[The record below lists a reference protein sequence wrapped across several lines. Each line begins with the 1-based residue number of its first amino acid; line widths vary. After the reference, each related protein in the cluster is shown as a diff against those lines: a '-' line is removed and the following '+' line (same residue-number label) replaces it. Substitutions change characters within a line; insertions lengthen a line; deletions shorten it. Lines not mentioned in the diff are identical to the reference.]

1 MNRNLKKVLALALTA
16 MMLLS
21 ACGKTE
27 EAKAPESN
35 QANNQTSSETAEATP
50 ATPAAPEASAPEYES
65 ITDLVLSGSAPNTF
79 NILNTETSTDRV
91 MLINLV
97 EGLCDNNEKGQLIPA
112 VATDWE
118 SSDNGKTWTF
128 KLRDN
133 AKWVDVNGKEK
144 AAVTSADWAT
154 GMEWVL
160 NFHKNSSFNSAT
172 LVDMIDGAAEYLEY
186 TKGLDASEALALGW
200 EEGSKFREMVGIDI
214 PDEHTI
220 VYTCTREIPYF
231 ASITTTSC
239 LYPLAQGLIDEVGVE
254 NVNAV
259 TNKNMWY
266 NSCYT
271 MTTYEHGGEVTLTK
285 NPLYWDTDC
294 TLFNTVTY
302 KTVESSDM
310 AYMLYENGEIDHVSL
325 GQSQMTT
332 IYEDENHP
340 FHNYLVE
347 STPGRTSNQMHINFD
362 KNMADGSGKDVQW
375 NTAVAN
381 EAFRKAMFY
390 GVDFTEY
397 FKRFNAIDPM
407 KCTNDFYTRSGVVY
421 TTDGTDYV
429 ELVRDLMEMD
439 DYSDTKIAHLN
450 KEKAEQYKKQAMEEL
465 TAQGITFPVRADYWV
480 GGSQSDQDSGL
491 VLKQCFEESLG
502 SDFIEINLCTYVKDF
517 YSEVRDTSTQAFG
530 IFGYGGTYAD
540 PSTYLRHELYNDTAW
555 FTNKYS
561 HIIDLP
567 EDSEVVSILKEYTK
581 MYDAACAIVDDHDAR
596 MKAFAQAEAYLLDHA
611 ITVPVYITNSWC
623 LTKVDPNSQMRSMLA
638 GTDSKMKNWVT
649 NVDGFTREQ
658 VEGK

>member
-27 EAKAPESN
+27 ETKAPESN
-35 QANNQTSSETAEATP
+35 QANNQTSNETAEAAP
-50 ATPAAPEASAPEYES
+50 AAPAAPEANAPEYES

-128 KLRDN
+128 KLRNN

-214 PDEHTI
+214 PDEYTI

-259 TNKNMWY
+259 TNKNMW
-266 NSCYT
+266 
-271 MTTYEHGGEVTLTK
+271 
-285 NPLYWDTDC
+285 
-294 TLFNTVTY
+294 
-302 KTVESSDM
+302 
-310 AYMLYENGEIDHVSL
+310 
-325 GQSQMTT
+325 
-332 IYEDENHP
+332 
-340 FHNYLVE
+340 
-347 STPGRTSNQMHINFD
+347 
-362 KNMADGSGKDVQW
+362 
-375 NTAVAN
+375 
-381 EAFRKAMFY
+381 
-390 GVDFTEY
+390 
-397 FKRFNAIDPM
+397 
-407 KCTNDFYTRSGVVY
+407 
-421 TTDGTDYV
+421 
-429 ELVRDLMEMD
+429 
-439 DYSDTKIAHLN
+439 
-450 KEKAEQYKKQAMEEL
+450 
-465 TAQGITFPVRADYWV
+465 
-480 GGSQSDQDSGL
+480 
-491 VLKQCFEESLG
+491 
-502 SDFIEINLCTYVKDF
+502 
-517 YSEVRDTSTQAFG
+517 
-530 IFGYGGTYAD
+530 
-540 PSTYLRHELYNDTAW
+540 
-555 FTNKYS
+555 
-561 HIIDLP
+561 
-567 EDSEVVSILKEYTK
+567 
-581 MYDAACAIVDDHDAR
+581 
-596 MKAFAQAEAYLLDHA
+596 
-611 ITVPVYITNSWC
+611 
-623 LTKVDPNSQMRSMLA
+623 
-638 GTDSKMKNWVT
+638 
-649 NVDGFTREQ
+649 
-658 VEGK
+658 

>member
-27 EAKAPESN
+27 ETKAPESN
-35 QANNQTSSETAEATP
+35 QANNQTSNETAEAAP
-50 ATPAAPEASAPEYES
+50 AAPAAPEANAPEYES

-128 KLRDN
+128 KLRNN

-214 PDEHTI
+214 PDEYTI

-271 MTTYEHGGEVTLTK
+271 MTTYEHGGEVILTK

-658 VEGK
+658 VEEK

>member
-27 EAKAPESN
+27 ETKAPESN
-35 QANNQTSSETAEATP
+35 QANNQTSNETAEAAP
-50 ATPAAPEASAPEYES
+50 AAPAAPEANAPEYES

-128 KLRDN
+128 KLRNN

-214 PDEHTI
+214 PDEYTI

-271 MTTYEHGGEVTLTK
+271 MTTYEHGGEVILTK

>member
-27 EAKAPESN
+27 ETKAPESN
-35 QANNQTSSETAEATP
+35 QANNQTSNETAEAAP
-50 ATPAAPEASAPEYES
+50 AAPAAPEANAPEYES

-128 KLRDN
+128 KLRNN

-214 PDEHTI
+214 PDEYTI

-271 MTTYEHGGEVTLTK
+271 MTTYEHGGEVILTK

-530 IFGYGGTYAD
+530 ILGYGGTYAD

>member
-35 QANNQTSSETAEATP
+35 QANNRTSSETAEATP

-517 YSEVRDTSTQAFG
+517 YSEVRDASTQAFG

>member
-27 EAKAPESN
+27 ETKAPESN
-35 QANNQTSSETAEATP
+35 QANNQTSNETAEAAP
-50 ATPAAPEASAPEYES
+50 AAPAAPEANAPEYES

-128 KLRDN
+128 KLRNN

-172 LVDMIDGAAEYLEY
+172 LVDMIDGATEYLEY

-214 PDEHTI
+214 PDEYTI

-271 MTTYEHGGEVTLTK
+271 MTTYEHGGEVILTK

>member
-200 EEGSKFREMVGIDI
+200 EEGSKFREMIGIDI

-517 YSEVRDTSTQAFG
+517 YSEVRDASTQAFG

-581 MYDAACAIVDDHDAR
+581 MYDAACAIVDDHAAR

-658 VEGK
+658 VEKK

>member
-271 MTTYEHGGEVTLTK
+271 MTSYEHGGEVILTK

-310 AYMLYENGEIDHVSL
+310 AYMLYENGEIDHVAL

-340 FHNYLVE
+340 FHDYLVE

-658 VEGK
+658 VEEK

>member
-27 EAKAPESN
+27 ETKAPESN
-35 QANNQTSSETAEATP
+35 QANNQTSNETAEAAP
-50 ATPAAPEASAPEYES
+50 AAPAAPEANAPEYES
-65 ITDLVLSGSAPNTF
+65 ITDLVLSGSAQNTF

-128 KLRDN
+128 KLRNN

-214 PDEHTI
+214 PDEYTI

-271 MTTYEHGGEVTLTK
+271 MTTYEHGGEVILTK

>member
-271 MTTYEHGGEVTLTK
+271 MTSYEHGGEVILTK

-310 AYMLYENGEIDHVSL
+310 AYMLYENGEIDHVAL

-340 FHNYLVE
+340 FHDYLVE

-517 YSEVRDTSTQAFG
+517 YSEVRDASTQAFG

>member
-50 ATPAAPEASAPEYES
+50 ATPAAPEANAPEYES

-517 YSEVRDTSTQAFG
+517 YSEVRDASTQAFG

>member
-144 AAVTSADWAT
+144 AAVTSVDWAT

>member
-1 MNRNLKKVLALALTA
+1 
-16 MMLLS
+16 
-21 ACGKTE
+21 
-27 EAKAPESN
+27 
-35 QANNQTSSETAEATP
+35 
-50 ATPAAPEASAPEYES
+50 
-65 ITDLVLSGSAPNTF
+65 
-79 NILNTETSTDRV
+79 

-128 KLRDN
+128 KLRNN

-214 PDEHTI
+214 PDEYTI

-271 MTTYEHGGEVTLTK
+271 MTTYEHGGEVILTK